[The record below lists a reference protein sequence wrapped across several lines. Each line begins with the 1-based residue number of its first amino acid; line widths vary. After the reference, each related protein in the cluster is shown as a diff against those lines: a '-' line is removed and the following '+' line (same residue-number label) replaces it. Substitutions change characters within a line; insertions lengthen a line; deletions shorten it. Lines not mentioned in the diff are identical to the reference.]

1 MPCYSEHM
9 EPTAL
14 EKEHSRVLCLI
25 REVHGGGPVDV
36 MSGDWAGYHKK
47 VYPNKSTK
55 EELDRDTRELCE
67 LLSPLTPR
75 GISDAFSLELQIW
88 WRDHQKFD
96 RKRKDKEKTEG
107 KYGPLI
113 LTMAKAAYDYNVEPG
128 MNVPWDD
135 LSHEEKEHSGRIAQ
149 MRAVVDA
156 LRAAG
161 YIIIDKD
168 AR

>member
-1 MPCYSEHM
+1 MPCYSGHM
-9 EPTAL
+9 EPNAREL
-14 EKEHSRVLCLI
+14 EHSRVKCLI
-25 REVHGGGPVDV
+25 EEIYGHGPVDPK
-36 MSGDWAGYHKK
+36 SGDWAGYHRH
-47 VYPNKSTK
+47 VYPNKTSK
-55 EELDRDTRELCE
+55 EDLDRDTRHLCNF
-67 LLSPLTPR
+67 LGALTPE
-75 GISDAFSLELQIW
+75 GISTFSLELQIW

-96 RKRKDKEKTEG
+96 KKRKDKEKTEG

-149 MRAVVDA
+149 MRAVIDA

-161 YIIIDKD
+161 YVIAEKEKF
-168 AR
+168 